1 LGRAILLR
9 VVSVPADL
17 AYGENPGEGR
27 PGGMLVL
34 DVELLEI
41 VR

>member
-1 LGRAILLR
+1 MTPGEMRRFWI
-9 VVSVPADL
+9 PAEL
-17 AYGENPGEGR
+17 AYGENPQGGR
-27 PGGMLVL
+27 PGGMLVF